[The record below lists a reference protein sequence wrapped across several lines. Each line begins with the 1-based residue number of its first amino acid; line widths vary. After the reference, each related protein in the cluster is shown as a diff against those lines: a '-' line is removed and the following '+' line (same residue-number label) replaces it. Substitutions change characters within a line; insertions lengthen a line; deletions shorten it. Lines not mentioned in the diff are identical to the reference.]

1 MKSTIEG
8 LKFVLLSPFI
18 LMKVIIVL
26 IIIGIKAIARM
37 ILKSEFESKQKFLE
51 ISQNKR
57 SELYKNNEILIEEN
71 KLLSKRLERMKYIL
85 ERNENSTTE
94 ATLTKH
100 GEIVFMTYSQ
110 KNLFDSIYLSGENGD
125 DKFWDSVMHFRDY
138 GNEIK
143 IVDFL
148 TRNDS
153 ENRGY
158 GRVLMNFVIAEARK
172 KGIKCITGDLSSVD
186 ADNFDWLIPFY
197 ESFGFDCKLFNDDK
211 IIRGNIRLLLE
222 ETGKKVG

>member
-1 MKSTIEG
+1 MRSIIEF
-8 LKFVLLSPFI
+8 LRFVLLFPF
-18 LMKVIIVL
+18 VF
-26 IIIGIKAIARM
+26 IIIGVKKIARM

-94 ATLTKH
+94 AALTKH

-211 IIRGNIRLLLE
+211 IIRGNIRLLLDGVE
-222 ETGKKVG
+222 KKVS